1 MERNGMVEEVTT
13 ALAQPQLL
21 ATDRCDRCGSQAQV
35 RATMLTGMLLFC
47 GHHARR
53 HSSVLSNQAAT
64 IYDPNDSMVSYAYLV
79 TGVIKPT

>member
-1 MERNGMVEEVTT
+1 MVEEITT

-47 GHHARR
+47 GHHYNKIMDNPDSYKKMMAFM
-53 HSSVLSNQAAT
+53 LT
-64 IYDPNDSMVSYAYLV
+64 IVDEREKLIDD
-79 TGVIKPT
+79 K

>member
-1 MERNGMVEEVTT
+1 MVEEITT
-13 ALAQPQLL
+13 VLAQPQLL

-53 HSSVLSNQAAT
+53 HSSSLSNQAAT
-64 IYDPNDSMVSYAYLV
+64 IYDPNDSMVSYAYLL

>member
-1 MERNGMVEEVTT
+1 MVEEITT

-64 IYDPNDSMVSYAYLV
+64 IYDPNDSMVSYAYLM

>member
-1 MERNGMVEEVTT
+1 MERNGMVEEITT
-13 ALAQPQLL
+13 VLDQPQLL

-53 HSSVLSNQAAT
+53 HSSALSNQAAT
-64 IYDPNDSMVSYAYLV
+64 IYDPNDSMVSYAYLM

>member
-1 MERNGMVEEVTT
+1 MVEEITT

-53 HSSVLSNQAAT
+53 HSSVLSSQAAT
-64 IYDPNDSMVSYAYLV
+64 IYDPNDSMVSYAYLL

>member
-1 MERNGMVEEVTT
+1 MVDETT
-13 ALAQPQLL
+13 AVLATEPELL

-35 RATMLTGMLLFC
+35 RVTMLTGMLLFC

-53 HSSVLSNQAAT
+53 HSSALSNQAVT
-64 IYDPNDSMVSYAYLV
+64 IYDPNDSRVSYAYLM